1 MSNDIHDVEE
11 IQRVPRVYSDEIR
24 VNVSTATITFLFSQ
38 SDPWAPSPVARPVVQ
53 VQMSPVQF
61 KLLSK
66 LLPELLNEYESNFG
80 EVAARNIEMA
90 LRSEPDQGDE
100 EQDDE

>member
-1 MSNDIHDVEE
+1 MSNDIHDLEE
-11 IQRVPRVYSDEIR
+11 IPHVPRVYSDEIR

-38 SDPWAPSPVARPVVQ
+38 ADPWAPSPVARPVVQ
-53 VQMSPVQF
+53 VQMSSVQF
-61 KLLSK
+61 KLLAK

-80 EVAARNIEMA
+80 EIAARNIEMA
-90 LRSEPDQGDE
+90 LRSEPDRGDE